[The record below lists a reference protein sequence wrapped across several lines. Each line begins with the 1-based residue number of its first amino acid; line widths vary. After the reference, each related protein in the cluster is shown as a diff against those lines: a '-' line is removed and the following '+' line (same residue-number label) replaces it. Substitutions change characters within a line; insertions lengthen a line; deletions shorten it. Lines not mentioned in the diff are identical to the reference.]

1 LSNKLAV
8 TQESLD
14 TTRRDN
20 EELKSRMSD
29 LQSQLDKLQRL
40 IELKNNQLA
49 KMQAE
54 GAGAAPAAN
63 AAVPLRCRQSPQNW
77 RHTASHSGRSGS
89 RPQNRRL
96 RHRQKHRLN
105 QWSSPSLPP

>member
-1 LSNKLAV
+1 M

-20 EELKSRMSD
+20 DELKSRMAD
-29 LQSQLDKLQRL
+29 LQSQMDKLQRL

-54 GAGAAPAAN
+54 GATRWARSGATETGNPSRRPSWPRTRRRQRPKTGRRL
-63 AAVPLRCRQSPQNW
+63 PLLLRRPR
-77 RHTASHSGRSGS
+77 RHTAEKPACHARGI
-89 RPQNRRL
+89 RR
-96 RHRQKHRLN
+96 KAN
-105 QWSSPSLPP
+105 